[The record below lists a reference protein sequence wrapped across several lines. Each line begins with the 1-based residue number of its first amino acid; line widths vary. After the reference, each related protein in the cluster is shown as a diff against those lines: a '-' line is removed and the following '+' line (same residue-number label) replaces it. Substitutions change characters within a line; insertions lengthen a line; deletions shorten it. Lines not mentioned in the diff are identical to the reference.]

1 MNKTQK
7 LSLSHNVSLGM
18 DRFTGLSWTEI
29 HHILSFLPIQEVVRT
44 CVLSKRWINIW
55 SSVPSFHF
63 NQKLFQTTKEFTT
76 FVNSLLIFRD
86 GSDFQKFHLS
96 LVTEFQASDIARV
109 DSWITY
115 AVRHNVQ
122 ALHIENDCTKNVLLT
137 PQLFSCESLTE
148 LRLSGNKLFV
158 PPCIYLPALKTLHLI
173 SVILKDGQL
182 DEVLF
187 SASPSLETFI
197 LKDCD
202 FMPGI
207 LTISASKLRYLN
219 LKGNFPSSIV
229 ISSPNLISL
238 KLSISNLRPVNIM
251 VNENLKSLSDANIDL
266 RFHSSQSTTLLIS
279 IFKSA
284 RYLTLSTLSAQ
295 SISEELHK
303 YLSILTCNKTL
314 FSNLKWL
321 KIETLF
327 SDHEIV
333 LINSIIRHSPE
344 IESVFL
350 VNDMGGH
357 IDDDGDEDEDG
368 EDEEEDDDE
377 EDEDEDEDEEDVDVD
392 VDVDEGHGDGD
403 SDGDGED
410 VDVDIEGEYVDDGEG
425 EDDDG
430 GVGHF
435 LLEEMWSECKLS
447 HLKLIEIQ
455 GFCGFENEV
464 KMVKIFL
471 ENAIFLE
478 RMIIMVSEPTEWSSA
493 DKQEIMKIGRKLLK
507 HPRASLI
514 IFLHDL

>member
-1 MNKTQK
+1 MNKIQK
-7 LSLSHNVSLGM
+7 LSLSRDVSLGM
-18 DRFTGLSWTEI
+18 DRFTGLSRTEI
-29 HHILSFLPIQEVVRT
+29 HHILSFLPVQEVVRT

-63 NQKLFQTTKEFTT
+63 NQKLFQTTKKFTK
-76 FVNSLLIFRD
+76 FVDSVLFFRD

-96 LVTEFQASDIARV
+96 LVTEFQARDIARV

-122 ALHIENDCTKNVLLT
+122 SLHIENDCTKNVLLT

-148 LRLSGNKLFV
+148 LRLSRNKLFV
-158 PPCIYLPALKTLHLI
+158 PPCVYLPALKTLHLI
-173 SVILKDGQL
+173 SVVLKDGQL

-197 LKDCD
+197 LEDCD

-219 LKGNFPSSIV
+219 LKGSFPSSIV
-229 ISSPNLISL
+229 ISAPNLISL
-238 KLSISNLRPVNIM
+238 KLSISNLLPVNIM
-251 VNENLKSLSDANIDL
+251 VSENLKSLSDANIDL
-266 RFHSSQSTTLLIS
+266 GFHSSQSTTQLIS

-303 YLSILTCNKTL
+303 YLSILTCDKTL

-350 VNDMGGH
+350 VNDMPIYVELGNDPSSFSCIQTPFSNLKWLKIGTLFSDND
-357 IDDDGDEDEDG
+357 IMLIKNLLK
-368 EDEEEDDDE
+368 
-377 EDEDEDEDEEDVDVD
+377 
-392 VDVDEGHGDGD
+392 D
-403 SDGDGED
+403 SLQ
-410 VDVDIEGEYVDDGEG
+410 IEYVI
-425 EDDDG
+425 
-430 GVGHF
+430 
-435 LLEEMWSECKLS
+435 LLVEEAWSLCKLS
-447 HLKLIEIQ
+447 HLKLVEMQ
-455 GFCGFENEV
+455 GFRGSQIEV
-464 KMVKIFL
+464 KLVKFFL
-471 ENAIFLE
+471 ENAIVLE
-478 RMIIMVSEPTEWSSA
+478 RMIITVSKSDQWISI
-493 DKQEIMKIGRKLLK
+493 DKQGMMRIGRELLK
-507 HPRASLI
+507 HPRASSSVGIL
-514 IFLHDL
+514 FLHDL